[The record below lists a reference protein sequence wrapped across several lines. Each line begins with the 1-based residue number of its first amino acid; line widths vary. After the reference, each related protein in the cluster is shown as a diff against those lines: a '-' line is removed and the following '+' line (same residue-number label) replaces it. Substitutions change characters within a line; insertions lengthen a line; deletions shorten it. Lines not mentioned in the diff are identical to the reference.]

1 MKNNIWQIITIGL
14 CVVLLVAVIIQGKKI
29 DELSQKLD
37 VKVNNLRYDLQ
48 NEVTNITNIVR
59 SELEESD
66 RIVLKS
72 ELKPSGI
79 NKDTKKLLANVTVN
93 LKEWHEDT
101 EVTLYMTIADEKM
114 SAVMTSDGNG
124 AFSTIVDLPCDVDAH
139 NVIELDA
146 LVTGGG
152 LTKKESL
159 GVWGD
164 ISMLLPLWSNGS
176 AWSGPTYKDGVLNAQ
191 FSISMAGQNGAS
203 AEVINPEFWVY
214 RNGEVVQKIK
224 AVQTTDFTSGGN
236 NFAINTEESDTFLN
250 IECEPGDNIDIR
262 FRCED
267 TYGLGYDFL
276 FADWVALHETDEN
289 TQSAGVS
296 QGTNKALILYWPE

>member
-1 MKNNIWQIITIGL
+1 MKNSIWQIITTGL
-14 CVVLLVAVIIQGKKI
+14 CIVLLVAVVIQGKKI

-48 NEVTNITNIVR
+48 SEVSNITNIVR
-59 SELEESD
+59 SELEESE

-101 EVTLYMTIADEKM
+101 EVTLYMAIAGEKM

-124 AFSTIVDLPCDVDAH
+124 EFSTKVELSCEIDAK
-139 NVIELDA
+139 NVIELDV
-146 LVTGGG
+146 LVSGGG

-159 GVWGD
+159 GSWGD
-164 ISMLLPLWSNGS
+164 ISMLLPLRSDGS
-176 AWSGPTYKDGVLNAQ
+176 SWVGPMYRDGVMSSQ
-191 FSISMAGQNGAS
+191 FSISMAGQNGVL

-224 AVQTTDFTSGGN
+224 AVQTNNFTSGGN
-236 NFAINTEESDTFLN
+236 DFAVDTEGNFWD
-250 IECEPGDNIDIR
+250 IECKQGDNIDIR

-267 TYGLGYDFL
+267 AYGLGYDFL
-276 FADWVALHETDEN
+276 FAEWVALYETDEN
-289 TQSAGVS
+289 TQNAGVS